1 MSVLFRTF
9 WIVIQA
15 LLAGAPGPQTP
26 SPPTPAG
33 IILQSADGGR
43 SWKDLRVELSG
54 KEQPISICVAGGE
67 LWLGTNK
74 GLYRGSAVLPAPEWE
89 KEFFP
94 EEAVTGIFP
103 GKSGPYVLSE
113 WSGFFQKLPFAN
125 LWLPLHNHLK
135 DNIVNAVF
143 ESPDGALFVGCRS
156 GIFKSADAGNT
167 WLQVYD
173 ACRVSNLTEAN
184 GVLIGGGSRGI
195 VRSTDGGEHWQEVLS
210 AGSAAFHVRYT
221 GQGFMAIFE
230 GREGAGFEKKREL
243 YVSADN
249 GASWRRLTESLPPA
263 LRSIYTL
270 EQAGAYLFACSDA
283 GIFSSA
289 DGGQTWEQV
298 RPAMPGG
305 AGNFYRLIAS
315 DRAIFVLPIQGC

>member
-1 MSVLFRTF
+1 MSVLLRTF
-9 WIVIQA
+9 WIMFQTFLV
-15 LLAGAPGPQTP
+15 GTSHPQTSP
-26 SPPTPAG
+26 SSPVTG
-33 IILQSADGGR
+33 ILFRSTDGGR
-43 SWKDLRVELSG
+43 TWKDLRVDLSG
-54 KEQPISICVAGGE
+54 KEQPISFCVAGGE

-94 EEAVTGIFP
+94 EEAITGIFP

-143 ESPDGALFVGCRS
+143 ESRSGALFVGCRS

-173 ACRVSNLTEAN
+173 GCKVSDFAEAN
-184 GVLIGGGSRGI
+184 GVLIGGGSGGM

-249 GASWRRLTESLPPA
+249 GATWRRLTESLPPA

-270 EQAGAYLFACSDA
+270 EQAGAYLFACSDD

-298 RPAMPGG
+298 HSAPPGG
-305 AGNFYRLIAS
+305 NGNFFKLITSGA
-315 DRAIFVLPIQGC
+315 AIFVLPIQGC